1 MAKQPGQYGQN
12 AIWSAGLPK
21 EGRTLVKGNSR
32 CGDSCIQVMKA
43 DVPYKAGPISFLS
56 KVKIH

>member
-21 EGRTLVKGNSR
+21 EGRTLVVGNSR
-32 CGDSCIQVMKA
+32 CGDNCIQVMKA
-43 DVPYKAGPISFLS
+43 DVPYKAGPITSLA
-56 KVKIH
+56 K

>member
-12 AIWSAGLPK
+12 AIWVSGLPK

-32 CGDSCIQVMKA
+32 CGDGCIQVMKA
-43 DVPYKAGPISFLS
+43 DVPYKAGPISSLA
-56 KVKIH
+56 K